1 MKKGLKLVGFIVLVI
16 ILYALAALIAQEA
29 IAIKKLQIQR
39 EPISSECK
47 DYILLYKKN
56 PEIISELHEMSTG
69 NMQDPNTKKLTEINK
84 CMMKY

>member
-1 MKKGLKLVGFIVLVI
+1 MKKGLKLVGFIILVI
-16 ILYALAALIAQEA
+16 VLYVFATCIAQEA
-29 IAIKKLQIQR
+29 IAIKKLKATT
-39 EPISSECK
+39 EPVSSECK

-69 NMQDPNTKKLTEINK
+69 SMKDPNTKKLTEINK

>member
-16 ILYALAALIAQEA
+16 VLYVFATCIAQEA
-29 IAIKKLQIQR
+29 IAIKKLKATT
-39 EPISSECK
+39 EPVSSECK

-69 NMQDPNTKKLTEINK
+69 SMQDPNTQKLTEINK